1 MGKQTNAGNYTFGG
15 SAAGSWSK
23 QACCADPRNYCSTFS
38 GGSSFCMDNTASDDF
53 LFGLW
58 RPDQVLRGTAR
69 NEGLA
74 RFLPTGTGTNY
85 QGVGP
90 DF

>member
-1 MGKQTNAGNYTFGG
+1 
-15 SAAGSWSK
+15 
-23 QACCADPRNYCSTFS
+23 
-38 GGSSFCMDNTASDDF
+38 MDNTASDDF